1 MFKEILLLILLI
13 IGLAGT
19 IIPLLPGIPFM
30 FVTILIYGFIDNWQV
45 INPWFVISIGIITA
59 ISMFID
65 YYSGV
70 WGAKKYGASRAGT
83 WGAIL
88 GGILGLFIM
97 GPLGLFLG
105 PLIGVL
111 IGEVLSGKSLDKAID
126 AGIGT
131 FVGVLG
137 GTVIRVF
144 ISLIILFWTMFK
156 IF

>member
-30 FVTILIYGFIDNWQV
+30 FLAILVYGFIDNWQV
-45 INPWFVISIGIITA
+45 INSWFVVSIGIITG

-70 WGAKKYGASRAGT
+70 WGAKNTVLVEQELECYP
-83 WGAIL
+83 

-105 PLIGVL
+105 
-111 IGEVLSGKSLDKAID
+111 LDWCSYRKYYQ
-126 AGIGT
+126 
-131 FVGVLG
+131 VNL
-137 GTVIRVF
+137 
-144 ISLIILFWTMFK
+144 
-156 IF
+156 